1 MKKSIRKSYL
11 FLIIALLVGLG
22 IAVLEA
28 FISFGLMRAVDFA
41 MLSNKTGVIE
51 ESKNIL
57 LIALL
62 LLPVNILLAYI
73 KGLYKRKA
81 MVESK
86 INYVSGVFDKNINE
100 FQRDNNAKYISYLTN
115 DMNTLELNYVDGI
128 FEICHNFI
136 YFLVSFIVIATISPM
151 ALGIG
156 IGISFLTALI
166 SVLLSKPL
174 QKHQT
179 QRSDMFE
186 GYTSYIKEVLSAF
199 HIIKANNLNDKVKSD
214 FQNKSSDIQQKGFI
228 IEKIYTYIIA
238 LQNLITSGSMFAIT
252 GIVTYMSIKG
262 LITLGGVILIINN
275 IGRVMFPLM
284 EIAEWLPKVF
294 SVKTLFVKLD
304 KSLENG
310 DNHIETKEIESFEM
324 GIKFRDISFSY
335 EDNLVLENINLE
347 INKGEKYL
355 IVGPSGGGK
364 STLLKLLRKYFVP
377 NSGEIYFDNMNL
389 KDIKKES
396 YFKNISN
403 VEQQVFLFEDT
414 VKNNITLYKDYK
426 DDEIDLSIK
435 RAGLGNFI
443 QGQKQGLDTM
453 ILENGKNI
461 SGGEKSRIAI
471 ARGLLANSRII
482 FLDEA
487 FASLD
492 SKVAREI
499 EDTLLSLEGITVVN
513 VSHVVFKETRD
524 KYDKVFVVKDK
535 MVTGSR

>member
-1 MKKSIRKSYL
+1 MKKSIKKSYF

-41 MLSNKTGVIE
+41 ILSNKIGVIE

-62 LLPVNILLAYI
+62 LLSVNILLAYI

-252 GIVTYMSIKG
+252 GIVAYMSIKG

-304 KSLENG
+304 KSLENA
-310 DNHIETKEIESFEM
+310 DNHIETKEIDSFEM

-364 STLLKLLRKYFVP
+364 STLLKLLRKYFLP

-396 YFKNISN
+396 YFKHISN

-435 RAGLGNFI
+435 RAGLDNFI
-443 QGQKQGLDTM
+443 KGQKQGLDTM

-524 KYDKVFVVKDK
+524 KYDKVFVVNDK

>member
-1 MKKSIRKSYL
+1 
-11 FLIIALLVGLG
+11 
-22 IAVLEA
+22 
-28 FISFGLMRAVDFA
+28 MRAVDFA
-41 MLSNKTGVIE
+41 ILSNKIGVIE

-62 LLPVNILLAYI
+62 LLSVNILLAYI

-252 GIVTYMSIKG
+252 GIVAYMSIKG

-304 KSLENG
+304 KSLENA
-310 DNHIETKEIESFEM
+310 DNHIETKEIDSFEM

-364 STLLKLLRKYFVP
+364 STLLKLLRKYFLP

-396 YFKNISN
+396 YFKHISN

-435 RAGLGNFI
+435 RAGLDNFI
-443 QGQKQGLDTM
+443 KGQKQGLDTM

-524 KYDKVFVVKDK
+524 KYDKVFVVNDK